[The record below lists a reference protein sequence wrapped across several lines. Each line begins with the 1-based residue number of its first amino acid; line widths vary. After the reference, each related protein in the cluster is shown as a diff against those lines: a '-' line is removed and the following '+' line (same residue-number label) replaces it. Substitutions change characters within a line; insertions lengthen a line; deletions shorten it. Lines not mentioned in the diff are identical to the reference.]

1 MTTGVAVTATLWD
14 SIRTS
19 LKTGK
24 MNDLQTHHK
33 LVAYTLA
40 RQKEKK
46 EKSTGVAGI
55 LIIANL

>member
-1 MTTGVAVTATLWD
+1 MD
-14 SIRTS
+14 DI
-19 LKTGK
+19 
-24 MNDLQTHHK
+24 QTHHK

-46 EKSTGVAGI
+46 EKSTGAAGI